1 MKRLL
6 EILPFYSLD
15 EALEYLENGGDL
27 LPLHHVWCYDQFKKE
42 GFEVLFIK
50 NKPSGILGKIGK
62 LIEINNLQQQLEVMR
77 RAKEYDVIFDPFM
90 QFTFLIAL
98 FKIFRIFNKPVFTIA
113 QRAYVVKKKNPLKR
127 ARQYLIRYVYF
138 KGIDKI
144 VFINQSIFIESK
156 KYNIEGNTDYLRSWG
171 VDHYFFQ
178 NYNKARV
185 EPPELDFIYSTGGS
199 ARDYNTLLKAVK
211 NINFKLRITARP
223 NFERELKTEI
233 PSNVYV
239 DSSITPGLTSTGQL
253 RKEYYNCL
261 AVAIPLEKT
270 DFFSP
275 FGSTVVFEA
284 MAAGKAIIATDN
296 KAYPFNI
303 EKEGIGILVDYYDV
317 AGWEKAINFL
327 VNNPGRAKEMGEKG
341 QRLSRELYNC
351 SAFSRE
357 ILAHADTS
365 IKNSNFQVY
374 SNKFRGV

>member
-6 EILPFYSLD
+6 EIVPFYSLD

-42 GFEVLFIK
+42 GYEVLFIE

-62 LIEINNLQQQLEVMR
+62 FIKIDNLQQQLQVIR

-98 FKIFRIFNKPVFTIA
+98 FKIFYLFKKPILTIA
-113 QRAYVVKKKNPLKR
+113 QRAYVVNKKNPLKR
-127 ARQYLIRYVYF
+127 ARQYLTRYVYF

-156 KYNIEGNTDYLRSWG
+156 KHKIEGNTDYLRFWG

-178 NYNKARV
+178 NYNRAQV
-185 EPPELDFIYSTGGS
+185 EPPHLDFIYSTGGS
-199 ARDYNTLLKAVK
+199 GRDYNTLLKSFK
-211 NINFKLRITARP
+211 NINFDLHITARP
-223 NFERELKTEI
+223 NFESELKTEI

-239 DSSITPGLTSTGQL
+239 DNSIIPGLTSTGQL
-253 RKEYYNCL
+253 REEYYNCL
-261 AVAIPLEKT
+261 AVAIPLEET
-270 DFFSP
+270 SSFSP

-303 EKEGIGILVDYYDV
+303 EKEGIGILVDYYDET
-317 AGWEKAINFL
+317 GWEKAINFL
-327 VNNPGRAKEMGEKG
+327 INNPQKAKEMGEKG
-341 QRLSRELYNC
+341 QRLSCDIYNY
-351 SAFSRE
+351 SAFSNE
-357 ILAHADTS
+357 ILTHADTL
-365 IKNSNFQVY
+365 IKKFNFRVH
-374 SNKFRGV
+374 SNK

>member
-15 EALEYLENGGDL
+15 EAMEYLENGGDL

-42 GFEVLFIK
+42 GYEVLFIK

-62 LIEINNLQQQLEVMR
+62 LIKINNLQQQLQVIKR
-77 RAKEYDVIFDPFM
+77 SKEYDVIFDPFM

-98 FKIFRIFNKPVFTIA
+98 FKILHVFKKPVFTIS
-113 QRAYVVKKKNPLKR
+113 QRAYVVNKKNPLKR
-127 ARQYLIRYVYF
+127 ARQYLTRYVYF

-156 KYNIEGNTDYLRSWG
+156 KYKIEGNTDYLRFWG

-178 NYNKARV
+178 NYNKAQT
-185 EPPELDFIYSTGGS
+185 ELPQLDFIFSTGGS
-199 ARDYNTLLKAVK
+199 ARDYNTLINAVK
-211 NINFKLRITARP
+211 NIDFDLRIAARP
-223 NFERELKTEI
+223 NFESELKTEI
-233 PSNVYV
+233 PSNVYI

-261 AVAIPLEKT
+261 AVAIPLEET
-270 DFFSP
+270 SFFSP

-296 KAYPFNI
+296 KAFPFNI
-303 EKEGIGILVDYYDV
+303 EKEEIGILVDYHDV
-317 AGWEKAINFL
+317 VGWEKAINFL
-327 VNNPGRAKEMGEKG
+327 VNNPETAKEMGKKG
-341 QRLSRELYNC
+341 QRLSREMYN
-351 SAFSRE
+351 STAFSCE
-357 ILAHADTS
+357 ILAHADTL
-365 IKNSNFQVY
+365 IKNSNFQVHPHKE
-374 SNKFRGV
+374 SVV